1 MATNWIEKVTGSLE
15 QKKQYR
21 HYQARKAA
29 LPGPSVEAITAIE
42 RYLNYFGAISSGEV
56 LIQMLEDLLALFE
69 TSAADGL
76 SVRQIVGENPVEF
89 VETFLENYAEARW
102 ISKERAR
109 LTAAIERAEANE
121 RHESEPPQ

>member
-1 MATNWIEKVTGSLE
+1 MATNWIEKVTGSFE

-21 HYQARKAA
+21 LYQARKAA
-29 LPGPSVEAITAIE
+29 LPEPSREAVTAIE

-56 LIQMLEDLLALFE
+56 LLQMLEDLLSLFE
-69 TSAADGL
+69 TSAADGV
-76 SVRQIVGENPVEF
+76 SVRQIVGEDPVEF

-109 LTAAIERAEANE
+109 LRAAIDRT
-121 RHESEPPQ
+121 ESEPPQ

>member
-42 RYLNYFGAISSGEV
+42 RYLNYF
-56 LIQMLEDLLALFE
+56 
-69 TSAADGL
+69 
-76 SVRQIVGENPVEF
+76 